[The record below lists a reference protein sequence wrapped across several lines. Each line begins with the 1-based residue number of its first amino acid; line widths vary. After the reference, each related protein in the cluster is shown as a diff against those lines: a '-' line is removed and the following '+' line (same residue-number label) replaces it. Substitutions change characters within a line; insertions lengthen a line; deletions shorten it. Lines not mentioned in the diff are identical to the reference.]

1 MLSSIRKFSTSIY
14 AKILLGIVI
23 IPFVFWGMGTSFSG
37 GNKNV
42 VVVIDEEKFSTQ
54 EFATFVNSY
63 RNSNEK
69 INSQK
74 IDELLSSF
82 IGNKLLEKEYNNLGI
97 KLSDLSLSKL
107 IKIQKEFKK
116 ENKFS
121 RTQYEKFLISNNIDA
136 VSFENN
142 LANQEKKKQL
152 LNIIGGGII
161 PSKFMVNNIY
171 NKINQKRKIELIN
184 LNDAFSK
191 NFLITDDKINDY
203 FEKNKENYIEIFKSV
218 KVLEINPKNLI
229 GSEEFNDVFF
239 QKLDEIHD
247 SIIGGKKLDLI
258 VNNYNLEKPNEFKI
272 NKLGED
278 INYKKNDKLPNEL
291 VENIFSISDNELT
304 SFVEKED
311 KYYVVEIFNT
321 ENVQNNLKNQ
331 RVVKDVKNNLE
342 SLNKRKSMSEI
353 IGKINQ
359 KNFSKLDFDNFSKNK
374 NVPIQKISLE
384 NINDTKLLKAGIVN
398 QIYNFPEKQVSASY
412 NIQLTENFLVY
423 INKIIDVSVD
433 ENSDEYKKY
442 FKLAKI
448 SITNELFN
456 TYDKYIK
463 EKYEIDI
470 NYKALKTVKD
480 YFN

>member
-14 AKILLGIVI
+14 AKILLGIVV

-42 VVVIDEEKFSTQ
+42 VVVIDEEKISTQ

-74 IDELLSSF
+74 IDEILSIF
-82 IGNKLLEKEYNNLGI
+82 IGNKLLEKEYNNFGI
-97 KLSDLSLSKL
+97 KLSDVSLSKL

-116 ENKFS
+116 EDKFS
-121 RTQYEKFLISNNIDA
+121 RTQYEKFLITNNIDA

-171 NKINQKRKIELIN
+171 DKINQKREIELIN
-184 LNDAFSK
+184 LNDVFSK
-191 NFLITDDKINDY
+191 NFLITDDKIKNY
-203 FEKNKENYIEIFKSV
+203 FEKNKEKYIEIFKSV
-218 KVLEINPKNLI
+218 KILEINPKKLI
-229 GSEEFNDVFF
+229 GSNEFNDVFF
-239 QKLDEIHD
+239 KKLDEIHD
-247 SIIGGKKLDLI
+247 SIIGGEKLDSI
-258 VNNYNLEKPNEFKI
+258 VNNYNLEKPDEFKI

-278 INYKKNDKLPNEL
+278 INYKKNDKLPDEL
-291 VENIFSISDNELT
+291 VENIFLLSDNELT
-304 SFVEKED
+304 SFVEKKD
-311 KYYVVEIFNT
+311 KYYIIEIFNT
-321 ENVQNNLKNQ
+321 ESIQKDLKNQ
-331 RVVKDVKNNLE
+331 KVVKDIKNNLE

-353 IGKINQ
+353 IVKINQ

-374 NVPIQKISLE
+374 NTPVQKISLE
-384 NINDTKLLKAGIVN
+384 NINDTKILNPYIVN
-398 QIYNFPEKQVSASY
+398 EIYNFPEKQVRASY
-412 NIQLTENFLVY
+412 NIQFTENFLIYV
-423 INKIIDVSVD
+423 NKIVNVSVD

-448 SITNELFN
+448 SITNEIFN

-470 NYKALKTVKD
+470 NYKALRTVKD